1 MLVMPVLRRCGGYI
15 RFNRQARLTDLGISR
30 PIRDLS
36 QKPMSVSPKEH
47 QQQLRLADL
56 WLLKK
61 CPYGHVHPHTHLGL
75 CTCYAHTT
83 DLLSLFIGYVFMLW
97 ITVLCLD
104 TYKGLKD
111 R

>member
-1 MLVMPVLRRCGGYI
+1 MLIIPVLRRCGGYI
-15 RFNRQARLTDLGISR
+15 RLNWQASLSYLGVSR

-36 QKPMSVSPKEH
+36 QKPRWVSPKEH

-61 CPYGHVHPHTHLGL
+61 HPYVHVHPHTHLGP
-75 CTCYAHTT
+75 CTCYAHTYT
-83 DLLSLFIGYVFMLW
+83 TNLLSLFIGYVFMLW

-104 TYKGLKD
+104 TYLQGI
-111 R
+111 